1 MFFFEKKNQK
11 TFDSLRLSLND
22 WPSRIAKERC
32 GLRDSPAKSRIREW
46 VFAKEMPGG
55 LGGQALLPQSS
66 FWLGLGL

>member
-11 TFDSLRLSLND
+11 TFDSLSTGLND
-22 WPSRIAKERC
+22 SVTRIAQARC
-32 GLRDSPAKSRIREW
+32 GLRDCPARSRIWEW
-46 VFAKEMPGG
+46 VFTKEMPGG